1 MKAVFLDL
9 GSLDCNDLDLSALER
24 QCDSFTCFAE
34 TSAAQVSER
43 IAGAELVIVNK
54 VVLDKEVL
62 ASSASLKH
70 ICIAATGTN
79 NVDLQAAAAQGISV
93 SNCQA
98 YGTDSVAQHVMTMM
112 LALHTNLIAYNN
124 AARNGQ
130 WARASQF
137 CLLDYPIQELSGKTL
152 GIVGYGNLGAGVAR
166 LAGAFGM
173 EVLIAQRAGGDT
185 VGGRIAIDELLPQVD
200 VLSLHC
206 PLTDLT
212 RNLINAET
220 IALMKPGAFII
231 NAARGGIVNEADLA
245 DALRQGRLA
254 GAATDVLIEE
264 PPVNGNPLLAED
276 IPNLIITPHS
286 AWGSV
291 QARQRIVEQMA
302 ETIAGLRQGER
313 IRIVN

>member
-9 GSLDCNDLDLSALER
+9 ASLDCDDLELAPLKQ
-24 QCDSFTCFAE
+24 QCSDFTGFAA
-34 TSAAQVSER
+34 TSPDQVAER
-43 IAGAELVIVNK
+43 ISGAELVIVNK
-54 VVLDKEVL
+54 VVINRALMQQ
-62 ASSASLKH
+62 AGQLKH

-79 NVDLQAAAAQGISV
+79 NVDLEAAAELGITV

-98 YGTDSVAQHVMTMM
+98 YGTASVAQHVLTSM
-112 LALHTNLIAYNN
+112 LALHTNLIAYNR

-130 WARASQF
+130 WASASQF
-137 CLLDYPIQELSGKTL
+137 CLLDYPIQELTGKTL
-152 GIVGYGNLGAGVAR
+152 GIVGYGNLGAAVAQ

-173 EVLIAQRAGGDT
+173 EVLIAQRIGGDT
-185 VGGRIAIDELLPQVD
+185 VGGRLSLEELLPQVD

-206 PLTDLT
+206 PLTEQT
-212 RNLINAET
+212 RDLINAEA
-220 IALMKPGAFII
+220 IAGMKDGAFLI

-245 DALRQGRLA
+245 DALRRGKLA
-254 GAATDVLIEE
+254 GAATDVLTQE
-264 PPVNGNPLLAED
+264 PPVDGNPLLADD

-302 ETIAGLRQGER
+302 ETVAGLKQGQE
-313 IRIVN
+313 IRFV